1 MTRFRRSE
9 SLRRL
14 VQETELSASSLI
26 YPIFI
31 DEKIESPTAL
41 PNLPGQ
47 KKHSLVSLRE
57 EIGIVKALG
66 IPAVL
71 LFGLPV
77 VKTNNGSESH
87 NKNGILQRS
96 IKVAKENFGDSI
108 SVIADVCLC
117 TYTSSGHCGIV
128 KDGKILNDDTLEVLK
143 KIAISLADAG
153 VDIVAPSGMV
163 DGQVAAIRGAL
174 DNSGNSQVGIL
185 SYAAKFSSSL
195 YGPYRDIAESAP
207 LFGDRSSYQISPSN
221 LEEAMR
227 EIQLDIQEGAD
238 LVMVK
243 PAMYHLDVVR
253 EATNRFKLPVAVFS
267 VGAEY
272 FMIKELVK
280 SRLADEKDIV
290 IEVLK
295 SIKRAGAGMV
305 ITYFAKDVAR
315 WFRETSA

>member
-1 MTRFRRSE
+1 
-9 SLRRL
+9 
-14 VQETELSASSLI
+14 
-26 YPIFI
+26 
-31 DEKIESPTAL
+31 
-41 PNLPGQ
+41 
-47 KKHSLVSLRE
+47 
-57 EIGIVKALG
+57 
-66 IPAVL
+66 
-71 LFGLPV
+71 
-77 VKTNNGSESH
+77 
-87 NKNGILQRS
+87 
-96 IKVAKENFGDSI
+96 
-108 SVIADVCLC
+108 
-117 TYTSSGHCGIV
+117 
-128 KDGKILNDDTLEVLK
+128 
-143 KIAISLADAG
+143 
-153 VDIVAPSGMV
+153 
-163 DGQVAAIRGAL
+163 
-174 DNSGNSQVGIL
+174 
-185 SYAAKFSSSL
+185 L

-253 EATNRFKLPVAVFS
+253 EASNRFKLPVAVFS

-315 WFRETSA
+315 WFREMSA